1 MAISWFSRCDGA
13 TLSGTDDLPGSDTS
27 VSLNGTAAI
36 NGTAALVG
44 GNGLQILAAGDTY
57 RVDSETGI
65 IDRLV
70 GSLGLVFRVQTWANG
85 ASLCYVRGSSFDQ
98 NFMVFLLGSSG
109 SGNLRFRINDQ
120 GSGQTTL
127 DLTGNAVALNTTYY
141 ADISW
146 DIGAND
152 RRIRLYDFAGGTLLD
167 SAEDLV
173 TALTAPADL
182 VGTDGLRLGES
193 AGIGAPAYYLDNV
206 FIGKAYADADAFL
219 ANRAITSYT
228 QYSVG
233 GGSPGPAL
241 QTLSQPMRW

>member
-1 MAISWFSRCDGA
+1 MAISFFSRCEGT
-13 TLSGTDDLPGSDTS
+13 TLSATDDLPGSDTS
-27 VSLNGTAAI
+27 AALNGTAAI
-36 NGTAALVG
+36 NGTAALAG
-44 GNGLQILAAGDTY
+44 ANGLQILAAGDTY

-65 IDRLV
+65 IDRMV
-70 GSLGLVFRVQTWANG
+70 GSLAFLFRVQTWANG

-98 NFMVFLLGSSG
+98 NFMVLMLGSSG

-120 GSGQTTL
+120 GAGQTTL
-127 DLTGNAVALNTTYY
+127 DLSGNAIALNTTYY

-146 DIGAND
+146 DIAAND

-167 SAEDLV
+167 SAEDLT

-182 VGTDGLRLGES
+182 VGTDGVRLGES
-193 AGIGAPAYYLDNV
+193 AGIGSPAYYLDNF

-228 QYSVG
+228 QYG
-233 GGSPGPAL
+233 GGAQHDPFVTV
-241 QTLSQPMRW
+241 QFR